1 MLSYIWNFL
10 NVIGDHSR
18 IKDLNKEKEE
28 NRQRSTLTLTDD
40 RAYYDLTVNKQS
52 VKIDAEVAMSLIFEY
67 MFYINNKEDNSIY
80 ENVYQISQKGAEKY
94 KKILCNVFSH

>member
-80 ENVYQISQKGAEKY
+80 ENVYKKKKKGAEKY

>member
-1 MLSYIWNFL
+1 M
-10 NVIGDHSR
+10 IGDHSR

-40 RAYYDLTVNKQS
+40 RAYYDLVVNKDP

-67 MFYINNKEDNSIY
+67 MFYINNKDDKSLY
-80 ENVYQISQKGAEKY
+80 ENVFKISQEGAEKY
-94 KKILCNVFSH
+94 YPILCNVFYFQICD

>member
-1 MLSYIWNFL
+1 M
-10 NVIGDHSR
+10 IGDHSR

-40 RAYYDLTVNKQS
+40 RAYYDLTVNKES

-94 KKILCNVFSH
+94 NKILCNVFSH